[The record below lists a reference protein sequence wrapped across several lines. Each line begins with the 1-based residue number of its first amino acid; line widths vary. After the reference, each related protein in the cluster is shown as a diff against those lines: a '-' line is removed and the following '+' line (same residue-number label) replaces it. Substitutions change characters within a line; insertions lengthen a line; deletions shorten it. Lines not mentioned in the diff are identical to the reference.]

1 MKVIIMVKS
10 LPLGI
15 ILSVVF
21 AVISTFSIHLWAGS
35 YEVGQTDKK
44 FTVSN
49 LTVKVG
55 DTVSFKNNDSFFH
68 NIFSL
73 SDVALFDLGSFPQ
86 GDSRR
91 VVFDTAGV
99 VEVECAIHPS
109 MQMKITIE

>member
-1 MKVIIMVKS
+1 MNVSIKIAKKY
-10 LPLGI
+10 
-15 ILSVVF
+15 ILVMPIFVLVTLSTSSVN
-21 AVISTFSIHLWAGS
+21 LWASS
-35 YEVGQTDKK
+35 YEVGQSDKK

-49 LTVKVG
+49 LIVKVG

-73 SDVALFDLGSFPQ
+73 SDAALFDLGSFPR
-86 GDSRR
+86 GESRS

-109 MQMKITIE
+109 MQMKITVE